1 MDLRRLHEAL
11 PPTQH
16 LNITLF
22 NCMVCSIL
30 YLESNMGLHYRTV
43 MGRYLELKEKLML
56 VRKMNSASM
65 NSKSFVN
72 FVGILNNSLAMTRI
86 FGE

>member
-1 MDLRRLHEAL
+1 
-11 PPTQH
+11 
-16 LNITLF
+16 
-22 NCMVCSIL
+22 
-30 YLESNMGLHYRTV
+30 MGLHYRTV

-65 NSKSFVN
+65 NSKIFVN